1 MGHIYRELRV
11 WQQSVDM
18 VLEVYRLTQPFP
30 KEELYALTTQIRRA
44 AVSVASNIAEG
55 QGRLSKKDFRHFLS
69 QARGSLF
76 ELETQL
82 VIACRLGYMP
92 EPDLRM
98 ILKQT
103 GAINAMLS
111 GLMQSMLPVENVKRE
126 T

>member
-1 MGHIYRELRV
+1 MGHTYRELRV
-11 WQQSVDM
+11 WQESVEM
-18 VLEVYRLTQPFP
+18 VISVYRLTQAFP
-30 KEELYALTTQIRRA
+30 KEELYGLSSQIRRS
-44 AVSVASNIAEG
+44 AVSVGSNIAEG

-82 VIACRLGYMP
+82 VIACRLGYIS
-92 EPDLRM
+92 EADLQA

-111 GLMQSMLPVENVKRE
+111 GLMQSMSAGGL
-126 T
+126 TT

>member
-1 MGHIYRELRV
+1 MGHTYRELRV

-18 VLEVYRLTQPFP
+18 VLEVYRLTQLLP

-82 VIACRLGYMP
+82 VIACRLGYVP
-92 EPDLRM
+92 EPDRRV
-98 ILKQT
+98 ILKRT

-111 GLMQSMLPVENVKRE
+111 GLMQSMSPVENVKHE

>member
-1 MGHIYRELRV
+1 MVI
-11 WQQSVDM
+11 SV
-18 VLEVYRLTQPFP
+18 YQLTQAFP
-30 KEELYALTTQIRRA
+30 KEELYGLSSQIRRS
-44 AVSVASNIAEG
+44 AVSVGSNIAEG

-82 VIACRLGYMP
+82 VIACRLGYIS
-92 EPDLRM
+92 ETDLQAT
-98 ILKQT
+98 LKQT

-111 GLMQSMLPVENVKRE
+111 GLMQSMSAGGPNNVKRE